1 MKSLPE
7 FLLVAVV
14 VTLTPGPATATV
26 LHVTARHGRAAALA
40 TVVGNSVGVFA
51 WGALAA
57 LGVSSLVLASD
68 IAYAALKI
76 VGAVVLVVI
85 GVRSWLRRREHTELP
100 AGTVRRR
107 AGWRVGLVSSISN
120 PKLAVFFVALFP
132 QFLRPD
138 APVLPWSL
146 AMAAVI
152 VTLDVV
158 WFSTLSYTVD
168 RAGTLLRPRI
178 HSTLQR
184 ITGTVLIGIGIRL
197 AAEAR

>member
-7 FLLVAVV
+7 FLLVALV

-26 LHVTARHGRAAALA
+26 LHVTARHGRGAALA
-40 TVVGNSVGVFA
+40 TVVGNSVGVFV

-68 IAYAALKI
+68 IAYAGLKV
-76 VGAVVLVVI
+76 VGAIVLIVI
-85 GVRSWLRRREHTELP
+85 GLRSLLRRHSGEP
-100 AGTVRRR
+100 AVGTTRRR
-107 AGWRVGLVSSISN
+107 SGWRVGLVSSLSN

-132 QFLRPD
+132 QFLHAD

-152 VTLDVV
+152 VALDVV

-168 RAGTLLRPRI
+168 RAGSLLRPRI

-184 ITGTVLIGIGIRL
+184 ITGTVLVGVGIRL